1 MGPAMNEIA
10 NRENS
15 PEFLRLMFARSK
27 IYQEARVFQVAQLV
41 LTVGV
46 PFFAGILGAFIPDV
60 RPIAGA
66 LSVALTLFDVS
77 FLDRQQRNKL
87 RLAARISEQ
96 FDIGVLELPWNDF
109 IAKHVEPETIERT
122 SSAWRHG
129 DGRLRDWYSPSVSKA
144 PIALGRILCQ
154 RANLQ
159 YDCRLRTLYG
169 NALVGLAFLIVAILV
184 AIAVT
189 KHLLFT
195 DWVLTIVAPAAP
207 IFVWAIRE
215 RFRQSDTG
223 RTDDQIRAGVETLWK
238 QTSTGAITAD
248 ESLAQS
254 RSLQD
259 AIFAHRSSS
268 PMTFPFI
275 YNYMRSKL
283 EREMHAG
290 IDDLLR
296 SIGIS

>member
-1 MGPAMNEIA
+1 MNQIA

-15 PEFLRLMFARSK
+15 PEFLRLMFARSQV
-27 IYQEARVFQVAQLV
+27 YREARVFQIAQLV
-41 LTVGV
+41 LTVAV
-46 PFFAGILGAFIPDV
+46 PFGAGIIGAFFPDV
-60 RPIAGA
+60 RPVSGA
-66 LSVALTLFDVS
+66 ISVALTLLDVS
-77 FLDRQQRNKL
+77 VLDRQQRNRLK
-87 RLAARISEQ
+87 LAARISEQ
-96 FDIGVLELPWNDF
+96 FDTGVLELPWNDF
-109 IAKHVEPETIERT
+109 IAKHVEPEMIERA
-122 SSAWRHG
+122 SSAWPHG
-129 DGRLRDWYSPSVSKA
+129 DTKLKDWYTPSVSKA
-144 PIALGRILCQ
+144 PMALGRILCQ

-169 NALVGLAFLIVAILV
+169 NCLVGGAFLSVAILV
-184 AIAVT
+184 VIAMA
-189 KHLLFT
+189 KQLQFT
-195 DWVLTIVAPAAP
+195 AWVLTIVAPAAP

-223 RTDDQIRAGVETLWK
+223 KTDDTIRAGVETLWK
-238 QTSTGAITAD
+238 QTSTGAITA
-248 ESLAQS
+248 EQSLTQS
-254 RSLQD
+254 RTLQD

-275 YNYMRSKL
+275 YNCMRSRL

>member
-1 MGPAMNEIA
+1 MNGIA
-10 NRENS
+10 IRENA
-15 PEFLRLMFARSK
+15 PEFLRLMLARSQ
-27 IYQEARVFQVAQLV
+27 IYQEARIFQVAQLV

-46 PFFAGILGAFIPDV
+46 PFLAGLLGAFFPNV
-60 RPIAGA
+60 RPVAGA
-66 LSVALTLFDVS
+66 LSVGLTLFDVS
-77 FLDRQQRNKL
+77 VLDRQQRNKL
-87 RLAARISEQ
+87 KLAARISEQ
-96 FDIGVLELPWNDF
+96 FDTGVLELPWNDF
-109 IAKHVEPETIERT
+109 IAKRVEPEMIERA
-122 SSAWRHG
+122 SSAWPHG
-129 DGRLRDWYSPSVSKA
+129 DAKLRDWYTPSVGKA

-169 NALVGLAFLIVAILV
+169 NCLVALAVLTVAILV
-184 AIAVT
+184 IIAVS
-189 KHLLFT
+189 KNLPFT

-223 RTDDQIRAGVETLWK
+223 KTDDTIRAGVETLWAR
-238 QTSTGAITAD
+238 TSTGAITAE
-248 ESLAQS
+248 ESFRQS
-254 RSLQD
+254 RTLQD

-275 YNYMRSKL
+275 YNHMRNKL